1 MKQCSA
7 VHDRVF
13 AAVFELFPIN
23 SDSFPKEEKQ
33 KHYEVLPTY
42 AKHVLNG
49 PRDLSS
55 PKGVHLT
62 TNMSSAQ
69 PVQAPP
75 CQVPFQKSGKNTSI
89 RERNVGITIIVEPHK
104 SVCSSPF
111 KSVGC
116 ET

>member
-1 MKQCSA
+1 VKQCSA
-7 VHDRVF
+7 VHDRDF
-13 AAVFELFPIN
+13 ATVFELFPIN
-23 SDSFPKEEKQ
+23 SDSVPKEEKR
-33 KHYEVLPTY
+33 KHHEVLPTY
-42 AKHVLNG
+42 AKPVLNG

-62 TNMSSAQ
+62 TDMSSAQ

-75 CQVPFQKSGKNTSI
+75 CQVPFQKSGKNTSL
-89 RERNVGITIIVEPHK
+89 RERNAGITVVEPHK